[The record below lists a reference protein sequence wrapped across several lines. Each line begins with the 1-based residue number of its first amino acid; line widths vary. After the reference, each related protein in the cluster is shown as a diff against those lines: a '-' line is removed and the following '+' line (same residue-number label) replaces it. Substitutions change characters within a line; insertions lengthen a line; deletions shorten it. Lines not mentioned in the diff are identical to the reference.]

1 MEIEREGLLLEIS
14 KGKVKSVKERMGT
27 KEMGKSELDK
37 LGEKGVNL
45 GNEKNSVGN
54 DSHLEISESHLE
66 TSEEK

>member
-1 MEIEREGLLLEIS
+1 
-14 KGKVKSVKERMGT
+14 MGT

-37 LGEKGVNL
+37 LGKGSEP
-45 GNEKNSVGN
+45 GKRKNSVGN